1 MPSAGC
7 HVDENHLISGML
19 RGSDCIT
26 ARERRLFCCSKGGRE
41 FHRCNRCLAGTIL
54 FDSSEVALANE
65 LSPEVELLLL
75 DGVAFFEI

>member
-1 MPSAGC
+1 MHYRQGAKAI
-7 HVDENHLISGML
+7 LL
-19 RGSDCIT
+19 QQ
-26 ARERRLFCCSKGGRE
+26 KGERE
-41 FHRCNRCLAGTIL
+41 FLCRNRRLAGTIL

>member
-1 MPSAGC
+1 
-7 HVDENHLISGML
+7 ML
-19 RGSDCIT
+19 MKTTRFLACWGVQI
-26 ARERRLFCCSKGGRE
+26 ALPQGARLFCCSKGGRE
-41 FHRCNRCLAGTIL
+41 FLCCNRRLAGTIL

>member
-1 MPSAGC
+1 MLMKTTRFLACWGGFRLHC
-7 HVDENHLISGML
+7 H
-19 RGSDCIT
+19 RG
-26 ARERRLFCCSKGGRE
+26 RRLFCCSKGGRE
-41 FHRCNRCLAGTIL
+41 FLCCNRRLAGTIL